1 MVLVL
6 LAAAT
11 MQVFPLSH
19 FFAHP
24 CFHSPHKS
32 SNFVMPNAYKM
43 IMDFFLFHD
52 NVWMWAEWPIRRL
65 IMSVKSQ
72 RLTDIKHHNTTEFW
86 LLLCPISLLNI
97 LWFLNLSFALIR
109 IDGPYAQP
117 FYFKSRK
124 CILGTYFGLSGKCQ
138 HMMKI

>member
-43 IMDFFLFHD
+43 IMDFFFFT
-52 NVWMWAEWPIRRL
+52 AIFEC
-65 IMSVKSQ
+65 
-72 RLTDIKHHNTTEFW
+72 E
-86 LLLCPISLLNI
+86 
-97 LWFLNLSFALIR
+97 
-109 IDGPYAQP
+109 
-117 FYFKSRK
+117 
-124 CILGTYFGLSGKCQ
+124 LSGQSGVSSWVSKVKGYE
-138 HMMKI
+138 M